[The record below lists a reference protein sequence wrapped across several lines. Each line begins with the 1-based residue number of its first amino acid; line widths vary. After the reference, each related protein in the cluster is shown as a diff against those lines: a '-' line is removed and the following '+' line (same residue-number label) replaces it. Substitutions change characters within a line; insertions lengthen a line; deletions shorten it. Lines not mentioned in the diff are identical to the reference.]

1 MAASC
6 RPCVARQA
14 EGFRWRRHT
23 RSSLFCA
30 TLVTRGGATHPHTG
44 RGGGGRGDLD
54 SLVGRWPSP
63 KRKREKKTAIR
74 RNSARRR

>member
-44 RGGGGRGDLD
+44 RGGQRGPRLAGRQ
-54 SLVGRWPSP
+54 VAVA
-63 KRKREKKTAIR
+63 EKKTR
-74 RNSARRR
+74 KKNGHP